1 VIDLSNIVVAMDY
14 ATNLVQA
21 GHSGRARLLLQRCLP
36 VGVQVKSRSTRNDY
50 ESRINAMLGQKEQ
63 ALDAL
68 RREIIEGHRRW
79 GRFSFT
85 QSEFDFL
92 RDEPEFQ
99 RLMQI
104 VETDITGQLEQI
116 CEMERNGE
124 MPPAPGVL
132 YEFSPN

>member
-1 VIDLSNIVVAMDY
+1 
-14 ATNLVQA
+14 
-21 GHSGRARLLLQRCLP
+21 
-36 VGVQVKSRSTRNDY
+36 
-50 ESRINAMLGQKEQ
+50 MLGQKEQ

-68 RREIIEGHRRW
+68 RREIIDLHRRW

-104 VETDITGQLEQI
+104 VETDITEQLERI
-116 CEMERNGE
+116 REMERNGE

-132 YEFSPN
+132 YEIPAN